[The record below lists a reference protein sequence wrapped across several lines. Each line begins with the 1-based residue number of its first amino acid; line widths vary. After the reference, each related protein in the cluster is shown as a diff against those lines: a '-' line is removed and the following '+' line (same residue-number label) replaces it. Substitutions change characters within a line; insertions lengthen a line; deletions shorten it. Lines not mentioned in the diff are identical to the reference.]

1 MRKCAIAIGTSPPIV
16 RFVASAQMDARTRTV
31 AGQEVPQLEA
41 RSLKDLRMQRERNRG
56 ELQRQVKQL
65 TCSCNLGVES
75 ILGVQRIVG
84 SVENSGAKC
93 CIVGE

>member
-16 RFVASAQMDARTRTV
+16 RFVASVQMDTRTRTV

-41 RSLKDLRMQRERNRG
+41 WSLKDLMMQRERNHG

-65 TCSCNLGVES
+65 TCSCNWGVES
-75 ILGVQRIVG
+75 IVG
-84 SVENSGAKC
+84 SVENSVAKC
-93 CIVGE
+93 CIVGELKVK